1 MKSLKRIDKL
11 VARLKATAAV
21 VDNTGTYDYSIGSV
35 EGSIG
40 MSEVEKETE
49 VYCNN
54 LITNFEKAMSDDLN
68 TPRATAELFALINY
82 SEKLYT
88 SPTTSTTSTTTA
100 PPSSPTA
107 TQCHLLLSTIQK
119 MDRVFGLFYSVP
131 VDYFSNIPLATSTGT
146 GTGTDLTIPNDVIT
160 LAEERI
166 VAKANKQY
174 KESDVLRD
182 RISELGYIIKD
193 KKDGYD
199 LVRK

>member
-1 MKSLKRIDKL
+1 MDVSKGEGEGGGKL
-11 VARLKATAAV
+11 S
-21 VDNTGTYDYSIGSV
+21 G
-35 EGSIG
+35 
-40 MSEVEKETE
+40 VEKETE

-88 SPTTSTTSTTTA
+88 TTPTTTA
-100 PPSSPTA
+100 SPTA
-107 TQCHLLLSTIQK
+107 IQCHLLLSTIQK

-131 VDYFSNIPLATSTGT
+131 VDYFSNIHLATST

-166 VAKANKQY
+166 IAKANKQY

-199 LVRK
+199 LIRK